1 MTYIFYSKNAADGR
15 GMQQALALSKTLE
28 GGAQVRALEN
38 FRLND
43 LFSAVGK
50 DDTVILLGGDGTI
63 NHLVNS
69 PTMYPC
75 TRKIFYVAGGTGN
88 DFYRD
93 VRHKEVSDIFP
104 LTPYLQKLPS
114 VKFGERYLR
123 FLNGVGFGLD
133 GYACDMVA
141 QSRNSHRKP
150 PSYVSVALKGLL
162 WKFKPLSATVTVD
175 GVNYLFRDVFLATSM
190 FGKYYGSGVK
200 IAPEQ
205 DRAKTDTLSV
215 VVVHGRNRFGM
226 LPLFAKLFKGTHV
239 KHKKYVTVLTGNQIT
254 VTFDHAC
261 AMQVDGDVYPAIRSY
276 TVTAPD
282 PVGASAEKELQTI

>member
-1 MTYIFYSKNAADGR
+1 MTYIFYSKSAANGR
-15 GMQQALALSKTLE
+15 GLQQALALSKTLE

-38 FRLND
+38 FRLSD
-43 LFSAVGK
+43 LFSVVGR
-50 DDTVILLGGDGTI
+50 DDTVIVMGGDGTI
-63 NHLVNS
+63 NHLINS

-75 TRKIFYVAGGTGN
+75 SRKIFYAAGGTGN

-114 VKFGERYLR
+114 VKFGDRYLR

-133 GYACDMVA
+133 GYACAVVA
-141 QSRNSHRKP
+141 KGRNTKRKP

-190 FGKYYGSGVK
+190 FGKYYGNGVK
-200 IAPEQ
+200 IAPDQNREN
-205 DRAKTDTLSV
+205 TDTLSV
-215 VVVHGRNRFGM
+215 VVVHGRNRMGM
-226 LPLFAKLFKGTHV
+226 LPLFAKLFNGTHV

-254 VTFDHAC
+254 VNFDRAC
-261 AMQVDGDVYPAIRSY
+261 AMQVDGDVYPETCTY

-282 PVGASAEKELQTI
+282 PVGATQAELQTV

>member
-1 MTYIFYSKNAADGR
+1 MTYIFYSKNAASGR

-50 DDTVILLGGDGTI
+50 DDTVILMGGDGTI
-63 NHLVNS
+63 NHLVNF

-75 TRKIFYVAGGTGN
+75 TRKIFYAAGGSGN

-93 VRHKEVSDIFP
+93 VRHKETSDIFP

-133 GYACDMVA
+133 GYACEAVVNGRIKCGK
-141 QSRNSHRKP
+141 SPN
-150 PSYVSVALKGLL
+150 YVIEALKGLL
-162 WKFKPLSATVTVD
+162 WKFKPMSATITVD

-190 FGKYYGSGVK
+190 FGRYYGGGVK
-200 IAPEQ
+200 IAPSQ
-205 DRAKTDTLSV
+205 DRANTDTLSV
-215 VVVHGRNRFGM
+215 VVVHGRNRLSL
-226 LPLFAKLFKGTHV
+226 LPLFAKLFDGTHV
-239 KHKKYVTVLTGNQIT
+239 KHKKFVTVLTGNQIT
-254 VTFDHAC
+254 VSFDRTC
-261 AMQVDGDVYPAIRSY
+261 AMQVDGDVYPPIDSY

-282 PVGASAEKELQTI
+282 PVGAACSAEHATI